1 LKYAIINGSLKSN
14 KPKVNS
20 MRITEHERSA
30 IVDAVK
36 NVDPDAEIWLFGSR
50 ADDGKKGGDID
61 IAIRSEKIKNVMQKI
76 QVRRFI
82 CDRIGE
88 QKIDI
93 VTTNSGKEA
102 IFRLA
107 VAEGVRLQ

>member
-1 LKYAIINGSLKSN
+1 
-14 KPKVNS
+14 
-20 MRITEHERSA
+20 MRITENEKKV
-30 IVDAVK
+30 IIDAVA
-36 NVDPDAEIWLFGSR
+36 NVDPNAKVWLFGSR
-50 ADDGKKGGDID
+50 ADDSKKGGDID
-61 IAIRSEKIKNVMQKI
+61 IAIFSEKIDKDVMQKI
-76 QVRRFI
+76 QVRRLI

-107 VAEGVRLQ
+107 VAEGIQLQ

>member
-1 LKYAIINGSLKSN
+1 
-14 KPKVNS
+14 
-20 MRITEHERSA
+20 MRITEHEKNT
-30 IVDAVK
+30 IVQAVK
-36 NVDPDAEIWLFGSR
+36 NIDPDARVWLFGSR
-50 ADDGKKGGDID
+50 ADDNKKGGDID
-61 IAIRSEKIKNVMQKI
+61 IAIFSRTINKDVMKEI

-93 VTTNSGKEA
+93 VTTKDGREA

-107 VAEGVRLQ
+107 MAEGIELK